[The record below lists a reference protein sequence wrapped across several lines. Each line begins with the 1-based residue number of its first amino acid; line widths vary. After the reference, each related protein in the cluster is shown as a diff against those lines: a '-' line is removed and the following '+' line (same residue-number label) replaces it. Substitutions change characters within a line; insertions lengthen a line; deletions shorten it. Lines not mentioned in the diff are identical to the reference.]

1 MNMLESVISIFA
13 PHNCIS
19 CGYEGEI
26 LCKQCWPK
34 LGLLPPSCYICHKT
48 TIDNSICDSCS
59 AETSLNQVWIRSS
72 YSSVPKELIR
82 LLKFNRAKAVS
93 STLATALTEIIP
105 TNYQGTIVSIPTASS
120 RRRQRGY
127 DQAIL
132 IAKELARL
140 TSLPYAPLLIRK
152 GQSRQVGTQK
162 AARASQIHDA
172 FRIRTSRK
180 LDMKQA
186 ILVDDVLTTGSTLEA
201 AAKTLK
207 NAGVQRVD
215 AVVFAR
221 A

>member
-13 PHNCIS
+13 PHTCIS
-19 CGYEGEI
+19 CGYEGDV
-26 LCKQCWPK
+26 LCKQCWSK
-34 LGLLPPSCYICHKT
+34 LGLPPRSCYICHKT
-48 TIDNSICDSCS
+48 TQDNSICENCRADN
-59 AETSLNQVWIRSS
+59 SLDRLWFRSS

-105 TNYQGTIVSIPTASS
+105 NDYIGTIVPVPTASS

-127 DQAIL
+127 DQAVL
-132 IAKELARL
+132 IAKELARF
-140 TSLPYAPLLIRK
+140 TSLPYSPLLVRQ

-162 AARASQIHDA
+162 ADRASQMADA
-172 FRIRTSRK
+172 FRVKTTRI
-180 LDMKQA
+180 LDISQVL
-186 ILVDDVLTTGSTLEA
+186 LVDDVLTTGSTLEA
-201 AAKTLK
+201 AAKTCK
-207 NAGVQRVD
+207 EAGVQKVD